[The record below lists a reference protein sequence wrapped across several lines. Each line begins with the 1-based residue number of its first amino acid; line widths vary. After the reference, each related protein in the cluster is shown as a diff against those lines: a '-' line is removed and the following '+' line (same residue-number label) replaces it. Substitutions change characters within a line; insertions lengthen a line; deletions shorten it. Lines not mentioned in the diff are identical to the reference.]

1 MLFLF
6 RSYIFGVGVG
16 GGVGSAA
23 FVISTSQ
30 RIEVSFV
37 NFSLHKFDPTVF
49 EVNVVSQLN
58 SNL

>member
-6 RSYIFGVGVG
+6 RSYIFVVGEG
-16 GGVGSAA
+16 GGGSAA

-49 EVNVVSQLN
+49 GVNVVSQLN